1 MNRKKIRDLLISLK
15 GDRHWSV
22 VGREMGVNPQNL
34 RGWVRGDSV
43 PTSDNLIAIANYM
56 QVPVGA
62 LILQLSDDSDVS
74 MCFDRNITDAQQAL
88 ASLISLPKTEKA
100 KLAYLLLGQEENA
113 LGIFSS
119 KRDQMPIGQWISC
132 WNLLLKRLVQG
143 QQNQLSVTWSVG
155 IMTRTGTRSQ
165 SFTRLA

>member
-100 KLAYLLLGQEENA
+100 KLAYLLLGEA
-113 LGIFSS
+113 IAS
-119 KRDQMPIGQWISC
+119 
-132 WNLLLKRLVQG
+132 
-143 QQNQLSVTWSVG
+143 
-155 IMTRTGTRSQ
+155 
-165 SFTRLA
+165 